1 MTTKSFEMI
10 ESIPLKLTERKNI
23 LGNRVI
29 FEPEILGLIDD
40 VKESEMRVTTESLKR
55 QHEREI
61 KGLKV

>member
-1 MTTKSFEMI
+1 MYNPEN
-10 ESIPLKLTERKNI
+10 E
-23 LGNRVI
+23 NRI
-29 FEPEILGLIDD
+29 FDEDTAKTIFYARSVED